1 MPCEYYDR
9 HPKAQV
15 RGLEQVLSS
24 PPSEGI
30 DLDIRFLLTVTSST
44 VRKQISV
51 AKSPSCGT
59 MLQQPWQ
66 TCLGFPNRSLI
77 FFSQGKELSLRGRT
91 LEFFIF

>member
-77 FFSQGKELSLRGRT
+77 FFSSGERTFSQGKNS
-91 LEFFIF
+91 